1 MTNFQL
7 ISLGVFGLL
16 VVAAYSQEILAAV
29 SRATRPL
36 GGLFNFPAKTSASAL
51 GPKSRVND
59 MVTVA
64 ELRDRLAAANCATGV
79 EACTLLL
86 RAMVDH
92 PSCSKN

>member
-7 ISLGVFGLL
+7 VALGVFGLL

-29 SRATRPL
+29 RRVASAV
-36 GGLFNFPAKTSASAL
+36 GGLFAFPSKKPPGAL
-51 GPKSRVND
+51 GPKERVND
-59 MVTVA
+59 LVTVA
-64 ELRDRLAAANCATGV
+64 ELRDRLAAANCVTGV

-92 PSCSKN
+92 PSCCKN